1 MLPFSVLDTETTIR
15 NVGEKAVGDFA
26 GSPFCP
32 DNFIVSMGELHH
44 SDQYKDYYDTEGVRV
59 VPWAFRNAMAG
70 RKTMLVG
77 HNIGFDLHYLHKAMP
92 EEYEKAL
99 PFLYIWDTQQVE
111 YLLSGQSEMYPSLD
125 HCCEKRGLP
134 TKIPTMKQ
142 YWEAGIDTVH
152 HPKEE
157 LLEYMEEDVR
167 NTHAVF
173 LDQYEQVMANP
184 SLRELVYVKMD
195 DLLSTIEMTWNGM
208 RFALETAQDKLRPLD
223 EEQKELYN
231 IVVEEG
237 NKAFRSTGQEFN
249 PTSGD
254 HISLLL
260 FGGNLKMEI
269 DQQQLDEAGQ
279 PIRYKGGQKAGQ
291 IRTKKTDILVP
302 VKGYGI
308 DAEALGIPKLKRG
321 FYSTDSEY
329 LEKVDHPLIPQL
341 LRFRELEKDIGTYYL
356 GYSKFV
362 WFDGCIHPRINQE
375 STRTGRQSCADPN
388 LQNVTKDDDD

>member
-44 SDQYKDYYDTEGVRV
+44 SGECKAYYDTEGVKV
-59 VPWAFRNAMAG
+59 WPWAFRNAMAG
-70 RKTMLVG
+70 HKTMLVG
-77 HNIGFDLHYLHKAMP
+77 HNIGFDLHYLHKMMG
-92 EEYEKAL
+92 EDYEKAL
-99 PFLYIWDTQQVE
+99 PYLYIWDTQQVE

-125 HCCEKRGLP
+125 QCCEKRGLP

-157 LLEYMEEDVR
+157 LLEYMEGDVR
-167 NTHAVF
+167 NTYAVF
-173 LDQYEQVMANP
+173 LDQWEQVMANS
-184 SLRELVYVKMD
+184 SLRELVFVKMD
-195 DLLSTIEMTWNGM
+195 DLLCTIEMTWNGM
-208 RFALETAQDKLRPLD
+208 RFDLETAQDKLRPLD
-223 EEQKELYN
+223 EEHKELYN
-231 IVVEEG
+231 MIVEEG
-237 NKAFRSTGQEFN
+237 KRLVGEDFS

-254 HISLLL
+254 DISLLL
-260 FGGNLKMEI
+260 FGGHQKVTV
-269 DQQQLDEAGQ
+269 DQPQLDETGQ
-279 PIRYKGGQKAGQ
+279 PIRYKGGQKQGQ

-308 DAEALGIPKLKRG
+308 SADSYGIPKLKRG

-329 LEKVDHPLIPQL
+329 LEKVEHPLVQHL

-375 STRTGRQSCADPN
+375 STRTGRQSCSDPN
-388 LQNVTKDDDD
+388 LQNTQKDNDG